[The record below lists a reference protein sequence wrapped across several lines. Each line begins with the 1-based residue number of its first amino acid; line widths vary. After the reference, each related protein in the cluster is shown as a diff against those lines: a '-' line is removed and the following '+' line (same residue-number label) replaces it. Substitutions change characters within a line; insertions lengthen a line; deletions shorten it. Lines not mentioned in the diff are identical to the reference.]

1 MNIYIETLGCP
12 KNFNDSEVAAG
23 ILVNAGHRIVDDP
36 AAADALMLNTC
47 GFIEDAKTES
57 IAEMFRLA
65 QMGRLLIVSGCLIQR
80 YSEEMYKEV
89 PEVDIFLGVND
100 YDKLPEILA
109 NHEKG
114 KREKH
119 VSLYEKELESPY
131 RRLEAVPYTAT
142 LKIAEGCDNHCTY
155 CIIPKIRGPYRSR
168 PMEAILEE
176 AKRLAAAGTKE
187 IQLIAQDTSAWGTD
201 LYGASRLPALLH
213 RLGEVEGIRWI
224 RLMYCYEERITDELI
239 RAMANEPKVCHY
251 IDIPL
256 QHASDKVLHEMGRR
270 STKDSIYST
279 INRLRS
285 AIPDIHIRTTFITG
299 FPGESEA
306 DFAELETM
314 VEEVRFER
322 MGVFA
327 YSAEEGTPAAERRDQ
342 IPQEIKEARRDALM
356 RRQVEISLAV
366 NRAKIGH
373 TYEVLLDEQDEDG
386 TWIGRTQYD
395 APEIDCSVLVQAR
408 RSHQSGDMIRV
419 QVEDAFDY
427 DLVGREV

>member
-119 VSLYEKELESPY
+119 VSSYEKELESPY

-342 IPQEIKEARRDALM
+342 IPQEIREARRDALM

>member
-119 VSLYEKELESPY
+119 VSSYEKELESPY
-131 RRLEAVPYTAT
+131 RRLETVPYTAT

>member
-119 VSLYEKELESPY
+119 VSSYEKELESPY
-131 RRLEAVPYTAT
+131 RRLETVPYTAT

-373 TYEVLLDEQDEDG
+373 IYEVLLDEQDEDG

>member
-119 VSLYEKELESPY
+119 VSSYEKELESPY

-373 TYEVLLDEQDEDG
+373 IYEVLLDEQDEDG

>member
-119 VSLYEKELESPY
+119 VSSYEKELESPY
-131 RRLEAVPYTAT
+131 RRLEVVPYTAT

-201 LYGASRLPALLH
+201 LYGA
-213 RLGEVEGIRWI
+213 
-224 RLMYCYEERITDELI
+224 
-239 RAMANEPKVCHY
+239 
-251 IDIPL
+251 
-256 QHASDKVLHEMGRR
+256 
-270 STKDSIYST
+270 
-279 INRLRS
+279 
-285 AIPDIHIRTTFITG
+285 
-299 FPGESEA
+299 
-306 DFAELETM
+306 
-314 VEEVRFER
+314 
-322 MGVFA
+322 
-327 YSAEEGTPAAERRDQ
+327 
-342 IPQEIKEARRDALM
+342 
-356 RRQVEISLAV
+356 
-366 NRAKIGH
+366 
-373 TYEVLLDEQDEDG
+373 
-386 TWIGRTQYD
+386 
-395 APEIDCSVLVQAR
+395 
-408 RSHQSGDMIRV
+408 
-419 QVEDAFDY
+419 
-427 DLVGREV
+427 

>member
-1 MNIYIETLGCP
+1 
-12 KNFNDSEVAAG
+12 
-23 ILVNAGHRIVDDP
+23 
-36 AAADALMLNTC
+36 
-47 GFIEDAKTES
+47 
-57 IAEMFRLA
+57 
-65 QMGRLLIVSGCLIQR
+65 
-80 YSEEMYKEV
+80 
-89 PEVDIFLGVND
+89 
-100 YDKLPEILA
+100 
-109 NHEKG
+109 
-114 KREKH
+114 
-119 VSLYEKELESPY
+119 
-131 RRLEAVPYTAT
+131 
-142 LKIAEGCDNHCTY
+142 
-155 CIIPKIRGPYRSR
+155 
-168 PMEAILEE
+168 
-176 AKRLAAAGTKE
+176 
-187 IQLIAQDTSAWGTD
+187 
-201 LYGASRLPALLH
+201 
-213 RLGEVEGIRWI
+213 
-224 RLMYCYEERITDELI
+224 MYCYEERITDELI